1 MHDLEGSES
10 EKRLSRRL
18 FEAALQAELAEVV
31 AEFKVRAAGVTT
43 AEDMWAIVCSREA
56 CSGRS
61 HARGTALRPLRGEA
75 VAHRADRLSL
85 NPAPVQAFHTAR
97 GGQPSAPGLGGV
109 GDE

>member
-43 AEDMWAIVCSREA
+43 AEDMWAIEPPCLTTTRW
-56 CSGRS
+56 
-61 HARGTALRPLRGEA
+61 HA
-75 VAHRADRLSL
+75 
-85 NPAPVQAFHTAR
+85 
-97 GGQPSAPGLGGV
+97 SAWSWATT
-109 GDE
+109 